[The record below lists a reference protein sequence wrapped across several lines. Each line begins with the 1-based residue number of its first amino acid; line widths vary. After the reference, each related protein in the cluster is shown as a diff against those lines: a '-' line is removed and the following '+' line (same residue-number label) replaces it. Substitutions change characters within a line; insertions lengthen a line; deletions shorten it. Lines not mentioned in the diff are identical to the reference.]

1 MVVTTYVPLLMS
13 YLSTCYPCYP
23 HIKSEMSCPTVYKC
37 KYMLTPVPACTS
49 LALCPLTCHF
59 WSILVENKM
68 FCVKPVGV
76 WRDTYP
82 TRRDETRDWVHENET
97 RWYFLTFFFC
107 WVVALESCLCYTWQK
122 NSLKWGDCSSR
133 RFQTGSV
140 FTAKIA
146 VGQHSSQMCTA
157 VNVITNLP

>member
-1 MVVTTYVPLLMS
+1 MS
-13 YLSTCYPCYP
+13 YLSTCYPCP

-68 FCVKPVGV
+68 FCVKPVRGV
-76 WRDTYP
+76 TRHLSHK
-82 TRRDETRDWVHENET
+82 TRRDTRLGSRERDEMI
-97 RWYFLTFFFC
+97 FLDFFFFC
-107 WVVALESCLCYTWQK
+107 RVVALESCLCYTWQK
-122 NSLKWGDCSSR
+122 NSLKRGDR
-133 RFQTGSV
+133 LNRFQTGSV

-157 VNVITNLP
+157 VNVITNLPYKLSRIQAPM